1 MRNKRILRALK
12 KRQER
17 GYTLLEYAA
26 GAALIAI
33 IVGMTVTAIGTG
45 FTNLGGQIGAWATR
59 EGSELSANNPTPK

>member
-1 MRNKRILRALK
+1 MKKMRMFKLASRAK
-12 KRQER
+12 DR

-33 IVGMTVTAIGTG
+33 IVGLTVTAIGTG

-59 EGSELSANNPTPK
+59 EGNELSASNPTP